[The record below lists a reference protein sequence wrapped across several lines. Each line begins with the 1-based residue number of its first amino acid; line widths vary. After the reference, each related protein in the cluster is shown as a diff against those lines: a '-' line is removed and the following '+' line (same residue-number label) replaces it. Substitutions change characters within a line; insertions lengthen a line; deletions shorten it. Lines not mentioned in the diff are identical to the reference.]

1 MKKKALMLVTVIAGM
16 LLVGAPVFAHH
27 GDAGRYEEGIVTMTG
42 TVVDMQLVDPHSVI
56 VFDVPDENGKTVR
69 WSAELNGRG
78 GLTKM
83 GWTRNTLKP
92 GDKIIVTGRKVKSGA
107 PYMNLTD
114 RANIVM
120 AADGKEIFRTENY
133 GTNTP
138 KRPAAA
144 GPPGN

>member
-1 MKKKALMLVTVIAGM
+1 MKKVLMMAAG
-16 LLVGAPVFAHH
+16 LLVISAPMFAHH
-27 GDAGRYEEGIVTMTG
+27 GDAGRYNEDLVTVNG

-56 VFDVPDENGKTVR
+56 VFDVEENGKPVR
-69 WSAELNGRG
+69 FQAELNGRG
-78 GLTKM
+78 GLSKM
-83 GWTRNTLKP
+83 GWTKNTLKP
-92 GDKIIVTGRKVKSGA
+92 GDKITVTGRRVKSGA

-138 KRPAAA
+138 KRPAAQ
-144 GPPGN
+144 GRPGN